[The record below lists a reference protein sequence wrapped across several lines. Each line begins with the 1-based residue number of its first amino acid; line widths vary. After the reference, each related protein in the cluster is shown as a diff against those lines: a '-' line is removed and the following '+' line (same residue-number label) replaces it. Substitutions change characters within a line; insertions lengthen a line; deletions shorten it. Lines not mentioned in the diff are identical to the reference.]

1 MNNKVFSINAINE
14 RNFFY
19 SLCHH
24 QTCFKSACCF
34 IEYGRI
40 SGKMSKISDT
50 TEKDQVG
57 SQVLCLYWTNSIRST
72 FLINSFIYKE
82 LDHRQLEVINV
93 WTDKIGA
100 HN

>member
-1 MNNKVFSINAINE
+1 MQSTNVIFFIRYVTTRLALKVHVVLLNICS
-14 RNFFY
+14 
-19 SLCHH
+19 
-24 QTCFKSACCF
+24 
-34 IEYGRI
+34 RI